1 MFSMNKLNTEKR
13 AQLVAL
19 LVEGNSLRAISRISG
34 VAFNTVLKFA
44 ADAGKAAA
52 AYQDKVLRNLPCK
65 RVQVDEIWAFCYA
78 KDKNVP
84 EHLQGK
90 QGVGSVWTWVAI
102 DADSK
107 LNVSW
112 LVGSRD
118 ADDANLFLDDLAS
131 RLKNRVQLTSDG
143 HNPYLYAVDAAFGG
157 QVDYSMLIKQYG
169 PSPETEKRYS
179 PPVCVGA
186 DKRPVMGKPDPKH
199 ISTSYIERQNLTMR
213 MSMRR
218 FTRLTNAFSKKIENH
233 AHSVALHFLWY
244 NFGRIHKTLRVTP
257 AMAAGVADSPWDY
270 EDVVKVLDDYT
281 PKAGKR
287 GSYKKRISN

>member
-1 MFSMNKLNTEKR
+1 MNRLTTEKR

-19 LVEGNSLRAISRISG
+19 LVEGNSLRAASRISD

-44 ADAGKAAA
+44 ADAGRAAA
-52 AYQDKVLRNLPCK
+52 AYQDKMLRDLPCK

-84 EHLQGK
+84 EHMRDQY
-90 QGVGSVWTWVAI
+90 GVGSVWTWVGI
-102 DADSK
+102 DADTK

-118 ADDANLFLDDLAS
+118 TTDATIFVSDLAS
-131 RLKNRVQLTSDG
+131 RLANRVQLTSDG
-143 HNPYLYAVDAAFGG
+143 HKPYLEAVETAFGDD
-157 QVDYSMLIKQYG
+157 VDYAQLVKIYG
-169 PSPETEKRYS
+169 TAPEAEKRYS
-179 PPVCVGA
+179 PPECIGA
-186 DKRPVMGKPDPKH
+186 KSHAVTGKPNRAH
-199 ISTSYIERQNLTMR
+199 ISTSYVERQNITMR

-218 FTRLTNAFSKKIENH
+218 FTRLTNAFSKKVENH

-257 AMAAGVADSPWDY
+257 AMEAGVTDTVWGYA
-270 EDVVKVLDDYT
+270 DVVAVLDDFA
-281 PKAGKR
+281 PKPGKR
-287 GSYKKRISN
+287 GPYKKRNSN

>member
-1 MFSMNKLNTEKR
+1 MFIMNKLNTEKR
-13 AQLVAL
+13 AQIVAL
-19 LVEGNSLRAISRISG
+19 LVEGNFLRATSRISG

-52 AYQDKVLRNLPCK
+52 AFQDKVLRNLPCQ

-90 QGVGSVWTWVAI
+90 EGIGSVWTWVGI
-102 DADSK
+102 DADTK
-107 LNVSW
+107 LAVSW

-118 ADDANLFLDDLAS
+118 ADDANLFIDDLAS
-131 RLKNRVQLTSDG
+131 RLSNRVQLTSDG
-143 HNPYLYAVDAAFGG
+143 HNAYLYAVDAAFGG

-186 DKRPVMGKPDPKH
+186 DKRPVMGNPDPKH

-218 FTRLTNAFSKKIENH
+218 FTRLTKAFSKKIENH

-257 AMAAGVADSPWDY
+257 AMASGVADGPWDY
-270 EDVVKVLDDYT
+270 VDVVKVLDDYT

-287 GSYKKRISN
+287 GPYKKRISN